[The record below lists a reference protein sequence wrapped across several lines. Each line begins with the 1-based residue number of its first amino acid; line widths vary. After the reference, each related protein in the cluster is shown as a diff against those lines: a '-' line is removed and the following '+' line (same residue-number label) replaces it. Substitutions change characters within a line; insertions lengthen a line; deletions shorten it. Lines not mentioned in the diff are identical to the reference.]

1 MKAIPRKSTA
11 ADHTDR
17 SKGLFR
23 TQIAGVGRSI
33 FEAFDNLERSPDLAR
48 LVRHPARK
56 LYGARVK
63 LPPEEGDGYWDLTQ
77 IGDDIYVVIE
87 NFVYK
92 DPRIELVPGDGLV
105 QLYFKLTGDLTMSVS
120 RVEALRLNRPS
131 LTIYRQPKGVDID
144 EWIEPSAHERCVA
157 VSMRPEFLVN
167 NFFGSSG
174 DGYRQLRD
182 FVTSTTAE
190 FQYLQ
195 MPLNSEMFQLA
206 DKLVKNPHAGVLG
219 LVYTESVATELICT
233 AIASFDSLN
242 GMAVEHYSRHELK
255 CLARARQHLMT
266 QFAPAPT
273 IRQVARVAGM
283 NETTLKR
290 GFKAVYGETVSDFS
304 VRCRMQH
311 ALTLLRD
318 QQVSVKRVA
327 AACGYRHQTSF
338 ATAFGQH
345 FGLRPSDLR
354 KNLAHKRPIS

>member
-1 MKAIPRKSTA
+1 MKAIPRKHGGDGDYS
-11 ADHTDR
+11 DR

-23 TQIAGVGRSI
+23 THLAGVGRSI
-33 FEAFDNLERSPDLAR
+33 FEAFENLERSPNLAR
-48 LVRHPARK
+48 FVRHPSRK
-56 LYGARVK
+56 LFGARVK
-63 LPPEEGDGYWDLTQ
+63 LPPEEGEGYWDLTQ
-77 IGDDIYVVIE
+77 IGDEMYVMTE

-120 RVEALRLNRPS
+120 RAEALRLNRPS

-144 EWIEPSAHERCVA
+144 EWVEPSAHERCVA
-157 VSMRPEFLVN
+157 VSVKPEFLIN
-167 NFFGSSG
+167 NFFGASTEG
-174 DGYRQLRD
+174 FRQLRD
-182 FVTSTTAE
+182 FLASTTGE

-195 MPLNSEMFQLA
+195 LPLSSEMFQLA
-206 DKLVKNPHAGVLG
+206 EKLVKNPHTGILG
-219 LVYTESVATELICT
+219 LVYTESVTTELVCT

-242 GMAVEHYSRHELK
+242 GMAVEHYTRHELK

-266 QFAPAPT
+266 QLAPAPT
-273 IRQVARVAGM
+273 IRQVARIAGM
-283 NETTLKR
+283 NETALKR
-290 GFKAVYGETVSDFS
+290 SFKAVYGETVSDFS

-327 AACGYRHQTSF
+327 DACGYRHQTSF
-338 ATAFGQH
+338 ATAFGRH

-354 KNLAHKRPIS
+354 KNLRS